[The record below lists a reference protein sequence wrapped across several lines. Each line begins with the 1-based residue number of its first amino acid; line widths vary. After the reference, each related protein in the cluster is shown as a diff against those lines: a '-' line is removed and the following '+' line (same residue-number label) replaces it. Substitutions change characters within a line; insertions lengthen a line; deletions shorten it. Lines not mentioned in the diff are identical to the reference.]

1 MVEKYR
7 GAVPPGSIW
16 FRLDRDESIALM
28 RHQGI
33 LGDMTSEQIATV
45 DSADIQA
52 AKGEVTELE
61 QMLKDAGLKIVTLYD

>member
-7 GAVPPGSIW
+7 GVVPPGSIW
-16 FRLDRDESIALM
+16 FRLNRDESMALM
-28 RHQGI
+28 QHQGM
-33 LGDMTSEQIATV
+33 LEKMTPEQIMAL

-52 AKGEVTELE
+52 AKGKVAELE